1 MDLHHLQLPVLIL
14 LVIIGLL
21 VVVGDRFMD
30 LTLLLM
36 VVQVVMDLVQHL
48 GLEVDKQ
55 VVMQHLMVTVY
66 LEGVEPVVAVVV
78 DGFQLLLQQVMHIPV
93 DMEVLV

>member
-14 LVIIGLL
+14 LVSIGLL

-66 LEGVEPVVAVVV
+66 LEGVETVVAVVV